1 MVGVLDFSSLLLR
14 TFENFCHSPIYFIYF
29 FLKVSTFE
37 NLCHSGLRLRRY
49 SATIFIFYIFF
60 VFFQVSTFE
69 NLCHSGLRLRRY
81 SATGYRPCST
91 CVKSHMRRRIHVSY
105 EEEDTC
111 VI

>member
-1 MVGVLDFSSLLLR
+1 
-14 TFENFCHSPIYFIYF
+14 
-29 FLKVSTFE
+29 
-37 NLCHSGLRLRRY
+37 LRLRRY

-60 VFFQVSTFE
+60 VFFQVSTFENLCHSGLRLRRYSATMIYILYLFLKVSTFE